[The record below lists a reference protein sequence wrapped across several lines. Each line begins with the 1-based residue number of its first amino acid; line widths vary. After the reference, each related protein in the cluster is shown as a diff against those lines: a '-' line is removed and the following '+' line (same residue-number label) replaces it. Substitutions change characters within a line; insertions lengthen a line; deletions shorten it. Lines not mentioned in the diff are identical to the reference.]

1 MTEPQSGGT
10 TLRTLTRGLEVLE
23 TIAAAD
29 GTMTA
34 KAIARTL
41 DLNLGT
47 CYHILKTLQQDEFV
61 IRLRNGAYVV
71 GARAARLSK
80 TVNLHTRPEPA
91 LSALLVG
98 LNQKTRETVYISGW
112 YHGVVTLQEWIAGSH
127 ILSVGNLDVG
137 YSGNL
142 HTRAS
147 CKAILAHLPPARVEA
162 MLPPE
167 SFVPVTPNSI
177 TDFDTFAQELVTVK
191 KNGFAVDNEEFEIGV
206 SCIAAPFFD
215 EDRNP
220 VGAFAVSA
228 PTTRFAKEMHV
239 LAIHVRDAADRATG
253 YLRTE
258 ATGATVTPL
267 DNHRPA

>member
-1 MTEPQSGGT
+1 MSESSSGGT

-29 GTMTA
+29 GTVTA
-34 KAIARTL
+34 KMIARAL
-41 DLNLGT
+41 DLNLST
-47 CYHILKTLQQDEFV
+47 CYHILKTLQRDEFV

-80 TVNLHTRPEPA
+80 TVNLHTRPDPA
-91 LSALLVG
+91 LSALLVR

-137 YSGNL
+137 YSANL

-162 MLPPE
+162 MLPSE
-167 SFVPVTPNSI
+167 SFVAVTSNSI
-177 TDFDTFAQELVTVK
+177 TNFNDFDRELLAAR
-191 KNGFAVDNEEFEIGV
+191 KNGFAVDNEEFELGV

-215 EDRNP
+215 EHRNP
-220 VGAFAVSA
+220 AGAFAVSA
-228 PTTRFAKEMHV
+228 PTTRFAKDRHA
-239 LAIHVRDAADRATG
+239 LAIHVRDAADRATA
-253 YLRTE
+253 YLR
-258 ATGATVTPL
+258 ATAVDATVTPL
-267 DNHRPA
+267 ASHRLA